1 MTDDSGTQ
9 GDRRQKKDRRSGT
22 DRRSGRDRRSSTDRR
37 SDEDRREGWGKIEDQ
52 RLLGALTTAAT
63 VAHLFSQPL
72 TIIIGHVDL
81 LLSTIEDSVTRNKLE
96 IIKEQ
101 LQALSMTLQD
111 LRSATR
117 SSHPSGS
124 RPGHLLPVCF
134 PPNRCTHR
142 GVLATVGQLAAGR
155 LQRAAGS
162 K

>member
-22 DRRSGRDRRSSTDRR
+22 DRRSGQDRRSSTDRR
-37 SDEDRREGWGKIEDQ
+37 RDEDRREGWGKIEDQ

-81 LLSTIEDSVTRNKLE
+81 LLSTIEDSDTRNKLE

-111 LRSATR
+111 LRSLREFKTVDFD
-117 SSHPSGS
+117 GLT
-124 RPGHLLPVCF
+124 LLDISL
-134 PPNRCTHR
+134 RR
-142 GVLATVGQLAAGR
+142 MRKLD
-155 LQRAAGS
+155 
-162 K
+162 

>member
-1 MTDDSGTQ
+1 MTDDSGIQ

-22 DRRSGRDRRSSTDRR
+22 DRRSGQDRRSSTDRR
-37 SDEDRREGWGKIEDQ
+37 SSEDRRDGWGKIEDQ

-111 LRSATR
+111 LRSLREFKTVDFD
-117 SSHPSGS
+117 GLT
-124 RPGHLLPVCF
+124 LLDISL
-134 PPNRCTHR
+134 RR
-142 GVLATVGQLAAGR
+142 MRKLD
-155 LQRAAGS
+155 
-162 K
+162 

>member
-22 DRRSGRDRRSSTDRR
+22 DRRSGQDRRSSTDRR
-37 SDEDRREGWGKIEDQ
+37 SDDDRREGWGKIEDQ
-52 RLLGALTTAAT
+52 RLLGTLTTAAT

-111 LRSATR
+111 LRSLREFKTVDFD
-117 SSHPSGS
+117 GLT
-124 RPGHLLPVCF
+124 LLDISL
-134 PPNRCTHR
+134 RR
-142 GVLATVGQLAAGR
+142 MRKLD
-155 LQRAAGS
+155 
-162 K
+162 

>member
-22 DRRSGRDRRSSTDRR
+22 DRRSGQDRRCSTDRR
-37 SDEDRREGWGKIEDQ
+37 SNEDRREGWGKIEDQ

-81 LLSTIEDSVTRNKLE
+81 LLSTIEDRVARNKLE

-101 LQALSMTLQD
+101 LQSLSMTLQD
-111 LRSATR
+111 LRGLREFKTVDLDGLTLLDISLRRTR
-117 SSHPSGS
+117 K
-124 RPGHLLPVCF
+124 LD
-134 PPNRCTHR
+134 
-142 GVLATVGQLAAGR
+142 
-155 LQRAAGS
+155 
-162 K
+162 

>member
-1 MTDDSGTQ
+1 MPDDSGTQ
-9 GDRRQKKDRRSGT
+9 GGRRQKKERRSGT
-22 DRRSGRDRRSSTDRR
+22 DRRSGQDRRSSTDRR
-37 SDEDRREGWGKIEDQ
+37 SSEDRREGWGKIEDQ

-111 LRSATR
+111 LRSLREFKTVDFD
-117 SSHPSGS
+117 GLT
-124 RPGHLLPVCF
+124 LLDISL
-134 PPNRCTHR
+134 RR
-142 GVLATVGQLAAGR
+142 MRKLD
-155 LQRAAGS
+155 
-162 K
+162 

>member
-1 MTDDSGTQ
+1 MTDDFGTQ

-22 DRRSGRDRRSSTDRR
+22 DRRSGQDRRSSTDRR
-37 SDEDRREGWGKIEDQ
+37 SNEDRRDGWGKIEDQ

-81 LLSTIEDSVTRNKLE
+81 LLSTIEDRVTRNKLE

-111 LRSATR
+111 LRSLSEFKTVDFDGLTLLDISLRRTR
-117 SSHPSGS
+117 K
-124 RPGHLLPVCF
+124 LD
-134 PPNRCTHR
+134 
-142 GVLATVGQLAAGR
+142 
-155 LQRAAGS
+155 
-162 K
+162 

>member
-22 DRRSGRDRRSSTDRR
+22 DRRSGQDRRSSTDRR

-52 RLLGALTTAAT
+52 RLLGTLTTAAT

-101 LQALSMTLQD
+101 LQSLSMTLRD
-111 LRSATR
+111 LRSLREYKTIDFDGLTLLDISLRRTR
-117 SSHPSGS
+117 K
-124 RPGHLLPVCF
+124 LD
-134 PPNRCTHR
+134 
-142 GVLATVGQLAAGR
+142 
-155 LQRAAGS
+155 
-162 K
+162 

>member
-9 GDRRQKKDRRSGT
+9 GGRRQKKERRSGT
-22 DRRSGRDRRSSTDRR
+22 DRRSGQDRRSSTDRR
-37 SDEDRREGWGKIEDQ
+37 SSEDRREGWGKIEDQ

-111 LRSATR
+111 LRSLREFKTVDFD
-117 SSHPSGS
+117 GLT
-124 RPGHLLPVCF
+124 LLDISL
-134 PPNRCTHR
+134 RR
-142 GVLATVGQLAAGR
+142 MR
-155 LQRAAGS
+155 KRD
-162 K
+162 

>member
-22 DRRSGRDRRSSTDRR
+22 DRRSGQDRRSSTDRR
-37 SDEDRREGWGKIEDQ
+37 SNEDRREGWGKIEDQ

-81 LLSTIEDSVTRNKLE
+81 LLSTIEDRVARNKLE

-101 LQALSMTLQD
+101 LQSLSMTLQD
-111 LRSATR
+111 LRGLREFKTVDLDGLTLLDFSLRRTR
-117 SSHPSGS
+117 K
-124 RPGHLLPVCF
+124 LD
-134 PPNRCTHR
+134 
-142 GVLATVGQLAAGR
+142 
-155 LQRAAGS
+155 
-162 K
+162 